1 VASEAGRFEF
11 EAFTELFQH
20 DFALLGFSPIGPD
33 GADSGA
39 VVISWEHAVDPS
51 VITKDALLGIQG
63 EIAVLRFFAVGGP
76 FRGKNKPRLTM
87 AELSIIHVHHKD
99 VAGFRPDVAG
109 GFLHNPAETG
119 EAAELVVGA
128 DAGAGAGYGVGDVG

>member
-1 VASEAGRFEF
+1 MAAEAGRFEV
-11 EAFTELFQH
+11 EVFTKLFQDH
-20 DFALLGFSPIGPD
+20 FVLLGGALPGPD
-33 GADSGA
+33 CADRGA

-51 VITKDALLGIQG
+51 VITKDALLGMEG
-63 EIAVLRFFAVGGP
+63 EIAVLRFLAVGGP

-109 GFLHNPAETG
+109 GFLHNPADTG
-119 EAAELVVGA
+119 EAAELVVGT
-128 DAGAGAGYGVGDVG
+128 DAGAGAGYGVRDVG